1 MNTLELL
8 VEEQDRE
15 ERIPFKMR
23 RMIDAGYTG
32 RNQEAVRK
40 HIEELKREGV
50 PAPDSVPAAFEVI
63 TKLIYFDDEIEV
75 IGEKTSGEAEFVLL
89 CSDKDVY
96 VGVGSDHTDR
106 ELEPIS
112 VIKSKQMCP
121 NVMSSRVW
129 RLQDVRK
136 DWDEMMLRSW
146 VEDEKGVRTLY
157 QEAALSAMM
166 APEELMGFVKDR
178 LDDKNLE
185 GVVIYSG
192 TVPILTE
199 KTNYNPY
206 FEVELHNPKSD
217 KKLGCRYRVKVL
229 HYLKEG
235 DSHAERV

>member
-1 MNTLELL
+1 VNTLKLL
-8 VEEQDRE
+8 LEQDDRE
-15 ERIPFKMR
+15 EKIRFKMR
-23 RMIDAGYTG
+23 RMVDAGYTG
-32 RNQEAVRK
+32 RNQEAVKR

-89 CSDKDVY
+89 CSGKDVY

-136 DWDEMMLRSW
+136 EWDEMMLRSW
-146 VEDEKGVRTLY
+146 VENDEGMRTLY
-157 QEAALSAMM
+157 QEAPLSAMM
-166 APEELMGFVKDR
+166 TPEQLMEFVKDR

-199 KTNYNPY
+199 KTNYNHY
-206 FEVELHNPKSD
+206 FEVELQNPKKG
-217 KKLGCRYRVKVL
+217 KKLGCHYRVKVL
-229 HYLKEG
+229 NYLG
-235 DSHAERV
+235 G